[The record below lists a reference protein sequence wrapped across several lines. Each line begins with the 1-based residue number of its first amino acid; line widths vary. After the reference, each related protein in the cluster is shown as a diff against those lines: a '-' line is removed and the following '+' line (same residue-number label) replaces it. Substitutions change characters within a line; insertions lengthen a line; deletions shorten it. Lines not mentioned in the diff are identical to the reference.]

1 MLMKKRFDIIVVGAG
16 PAGSTAAF
24 FLAEKFHRS
33 VLLIDKER
41 FPRDKPC
48 GGYLTKRVFERFNYL
63 KAKVKEITEV
73 PTYGSFFYGPDLSK
87 LEWIKEFP
95 VGYLALRIKF
105 DDFVKNLAVTKGA
118 EILEGNAVENLLIS
132 ETEAKVL
139 LRDGTSY
146 TGDIIIGA
154 DGARSLIAKK
164 SQITGKSSSLSKGVC
179 VVNEFEVPTED
190 IDEIYGDKRPT
201 HYFYGFEGVIGYSWV
216 FPKKHHINIGIGGP
230 SNTGR
235 EIGQI
240 FPRFLKF
247 LREKNMIPASIRE
260 DSKFKAAIIP
270 PSTALYLNQS
280 YSNRVLLVGDALGV
294 VSSISGE
301 GIYQSMAS
309 GEDAAR
315 IANEALDEKKFDASF
330 LSRYEKIWKKDLGG
344 ELKMAGNIMTLGS
357 SETKEELMRRVGSF
371 FEKMKDEHGLFD
383 YFANT
388 FFSLK

>member
-1 MLMKKRFDIIVVGAG
+1 MEKKFDVIVVGAG

-33 VLLIDKER
+33 ILLIDKER

-48 GGYLTKRVFERFNYL
+48 GGYLTKRVFERFSYL
-63 KAKVKEITEV
+63 KARIKEVTEV
-73 PTYGSFFYGPDLSK
+73 PTYGSYFYGPGLSK
-87 LEWIKEFP
+87 FEWIKAFP
-95 VGYLALRIKF
+95 VGYLVLRTKF
-105 DDFVKNLAVTKGA
+105 DNFLKNLAVTKGV
-118 EILEGNAVENLLIS
+118 EVLEGNAVENLLIS

-146 TGDIIIGA
+146 TGDIVIGA
-154 DGARSLIAKK
+154 DGARSIIAKR
-164 SQITGKSSSLSKGVC
+164 SQISGKSPSLSKGVC

-190 IDEIYGDKRPT
+190 INEIYGDKRPT

-216 FPKKHHINIGIGGP
+216 FPKKHHVNIGIGGP
-230 SNTGR
+230 SNAGR
-235 EIGQI
+235 EIGQV
-240 FPRFLKF
+240 FPKFLKF
-247 LREKNMIPASIRE
+247 LQEKSMLPASIRE

-280 YSNRVLLVGDALGV
+280 YANRVLLAGDALGV

-315 IANEALDEKKFDASF
+315 TANEALAEKKFDAQF

-344 ELKMAGNIMTLGS
+344 ELRMAGNIMALGS
-357 SETKEELMRRVGSF
+357 SESKDELMKKIGSF
-371 FEKMKDEHGLFD
+371 FEKMKEEPGLFD

-388 FFSLK
+388 FFGLK

>member
-1 MLMKKRFDIIVVGAG
+1 MNNKFDIIVVGAG

-33 VLLIDKER
+33 VLLIDKEK

-48 GGYLTKRVFERFNYL
+48 GGYLTKRVFERFSYL
-63 KAKVKEITEV
+63 KASIKEITEV
-73 PTYGSFFYGPDLSK
+73 PTYGSCFYGPDLSK
-87 LEWIKEFP
+87 LEWMKAFP

-105 DDFVKNLAVTKGA
+105 DNFLKNLAVTKGA
-118 EILEGNAVENLLIS
+118 EVLEGKAVENILIG

-139 LRDGTSY
+139 LRDGTGY
-146 TGDIIIGA
+146 AGDIIIGA
-154 DGARSLIAKK
+154 DGARSIIAKRC
-164 SQITGKSSSLSKGVC
+164 QITGKSPSLSKGVC
-179 VVNEFEVPTED
+179 VVNDLEVPTKD
-190 IDEIYGDKRPT
+190 IEELYGNKRLT
-201 HYFYGFEGVIGYSWV
+201 HYFYGFEGVVGYSWV

-230 SNTGR
+230 SNAGR

-247 LREKNMIPASIRE
+247 LRERRMLPASVRE

-270 PSTALYLNQS
+270 PSTGLYLNQS
-280 YSNRVLLVGDALGV
+280 YANRVLLAGDALGV

-315 IANEALDEKKFDASF
+315 IANEALDEKKFDAPF

-357 SETKEELMRRVGSF
+357 SESKEELMKKIGSF
-371 FEKMKDEHGLFD
+371 FEKMKEESGLFD
-383 YFANT
+383 YFANA
-388 FFSLK
+388 FFGLK